1 MAASRVNTRISGSR
15 TMVHTAAP
23 TMRGRDDPPNSSW
36 LSCFDQSEA
45 STAAYVRAVYG
56 EPGVHALNWSALKV
70 VFPWFLTPRNNV
82 SDVSKCILRDE
93 RVYKKKLMSALWV
106 HYRSQA
112 ITGNVPLEKFINAGA
127 SLHTCKRRPPSRH
140 WRKTCQPC
148 QPARERW
155 GWIEVMHTPA
165 VSQSKAHRGMWSNQ
179 LWMYH
184 APGSGLWYDAGRTL
198 VCSDT
203 VDLAFFINYTGY
215 SRRIGHSKPPLFEE
229 ARRRLAGS
237 FDSISFENHIDGACC
252 FRMVMHEVVSL
263 HNHSGGCPVSSRMR
277 RGWPPK
283 LRACDCTGLA
293 STVPPGPRQCP
304 EDTASCPAAV
314 RQRASRLRGRLRLQ
328 ATCANHHA
336 CAGTCCNS
344 TPWPLGM
351 VRLGEQS
358 EWHRVEPVC

>member
-1 MAASRVNTRISGSR
+1 
-15 TMVHTAAP
+15 
-23 TMRGRDDPPNSSW
+23 
-36 LSCFDQSEA
+36 
-45 STAAYVRAVYG
+45 
-56 EPGVHALNWSALKV
+56 
-70 VFPWFLTPRNNV
+70 
-82 SDVSKCILRDE
+82 
-93 RVYKKKLMSALWV
+93 
-106 HYRSQA
+106 
-112 ITGNVPLEKFINAGA
+112 
-127 SLHTCKRRPPSRH
+127 
-140 WRKTCQPC
+140 
-148 QPARERW
+148 
-155 GWIEVMHTPA
+155 MHTPA
-165 VSQSKAHRGMWSNQ
+165 VSQSRPNQASWTNQ

-203 VDLAFFINYTGY
+203 IDLSFFINYTGY
-215 SRRIGHSKPPLFEE
+215 SRRNGNSKPPLFEE

-293 STVPPGPRQCP
+293 STVPSGPRQCP

-314 RQRASRLRGRLRLQ
+314 RQRASTLHGRLRLQ
-328 ATCANHHA
+328 TTCANQSASSTRHA

-351 VRLGEQS
+351 FRPVQYS
-358 EWHRVEPVC
+358 QWHRVEPVC